1 MGPVLLVVRLG
12 LGVSSHVE
20 RAIQPARGGREEEE
34 EGEKEGD
41 VEGGEERAV
50 LRAIC
55 RGKRR

>member
-20 RAIQPARGGREEEE
+20 RAIQPARGGRKEEVEEEVG
-34 EGEKEGD
+34 GE
-41 VEGGEERAV
+41 GEERAV

-55 RGKRR
+55 